1 MESFAQVKCERLHLV
16 FCLSGNWGENLHLN
30 LWKGCNK
37 VVHWGFVFLSCKSL
51 KTSQRV
57 RYRTLKK
64 KKNSIH
70 VLVIFMRWYRSWCC
84 TVQHF
89 GNDFIMTS
97 SCFYC
102 NSHFHLDHCGALPYF
117 SEMVGY
123 DGPIYMTHP
132 TKAICPILLVS

>member
-1 MESFAQVKCERLHLV
+1 MGL
-16 FCLSGNWGENLHLN
+16 CLPELQEFKNISACAL
-30 LWKGCNK
+30 
-37 VVHWGFVFLSCKSL
+37 
-51 KTSQRV
+51 QD
-57 RYRTLKK
+57 LKK

-70 VLVIFMRWYRSWCC
+70 VLIIFMRWYRSWCC

-97 SCFYC
+97 SCFYR

-132 TKAICPILLVS
+132 TKAICPILLVSWNNVKHITELSRSEFQWVSKHLSQSKLLSFIEPLW

>member
-1 MESFAQVKCERLHLV
+1 MG
-16 FCLSGNWGENLHLN
+16 LSVCVL
-30 LWKGCNK
+30 
-37 VVHWGFVFLSCKSL
+37 
-51 KTSQRV
+51 QD
-57 RYRTLKK
+57 LKK
-64 KKNSIH
+64 KKNRIH
-70 VLVIFMRWYRSWCC
+70 VLIIFMRWYRSWCC

-97 SCFYC
+97 CCFYC

-132 TKAICPILLVS
+132 TKAICPILLVSWSNVKQQSYRDLNFNRSQNTFLKVSFYLSLNPCNNSKVFKF